1 MAIVYDEKRGIFFL
15 HTDRTTYQM
24 KVGRYGHLLHLYYG
38 ETTDE
43 PEDGSIT
50 FADRGF
56 SGNPYEAGL
65 DRTYSLDAL
74 PQEFPSRGTGDY
86 RSPLLSV
93 TDERGVYGCDLRF
106 DSYEI
111 CEGKYGLPGL
121 PAVFAPA
128 DAQSLKIL
136 LRSRDPQLEVTLY
149 YGVLPGLDVITR
161 SAVIRNAGD
170 APVTIEKAQTACL
183 DFLEGD
189 FDRIIFYGRHTME
202 RVPDRQRVGHG
213 ATVIGSR
220 RGFSSHQYN
229 PMMILCDRE
238 ADEEHGRCWSM
249 QFVYSG
255 GFKAEI
261 EKDQYDQTRMQM
273 GLMEEQFSWPLMP
286 GEELVLPEVILS
298 FSGEGLG
305 LLSRNLHECVR
316 SHICRW
322 PKGRGGAD
330 AADAGPKA
338 GVAPDSKRL
347 SDAAADFRAPALLNS
362 WEACYFDFNGEKICR
377 MAEDA
382 RQLGMDMVVLDDGW
396 FGQRNDDLRALGD
409 WTPNEQKLGCSLGEL
424 SEKIHGMGLSF
435 GIWMEPE
442 MVSEDSDLYREHPDW
457 ALRIPGRDPV
467 RSRHQLVL
475 DLSREEVAEAIYI
488 QICRVLDSAKTEY
501 LKWDANRHIA
511 DLYSARMS
519 EGTVQIEPSG
529 MILHKYVLGLYRI
542 LEQLRQRYPDLLIE
556 GCCGGGGR
564 FDAGM
569 LYYTPQIWCSDNT
582 DPIDRLTIQ
591 YGTSFGYPPETMG
604 AHVSASPN
612 AETGRATPLETRAV
626 VAMAGT
632 FGYELDPAKLSESD
646 RKAIRCQIRRFNED
660 HSLFRTGKYYR
671 LSDPTKDQIGAWMV
685 VSEDG
690 GEAIVSVVRTGSQQA
705 LHGAGSQQPLHGD
718 ELPDRLR
725 LRGLDAEEAYRV
737 AETGECAAGRQWM
750 EEGISL
756 EAMEKVPYASL
767 YLHLCKEW

>member
-15 HTDRTTYQM
+15 HTERTTYQM
-24 KVGRYGHLLHLYYG
+24 KKGRYGHILHLYYG
-38 ETTDE
+38 ETTDG
-43 PEDGSIT
+43 PMDGSIT
-50 FADRGF
+50 LADRGF
-56 SGNPYEAGL
+56 SGNPYEAGV

-74 PQEFPSRGTGDY
+74 PQEFPTQGTGDY

-111 CEGKYGLPGL
+111 CKGKYDLPGL
-121 PAVFAPA
+121 PSVFAPEDTQA
-128 DAQSLKIL
+128 CVQAQSRVQTLKIL
-136 LRSRDPQLEVTLY
+136 LCSRDPQLEVTLY
-149 YGVLPGLDVITR
+149 YGVLPDLDVITR
-161 SAVIRNAGD
+161 SAVIRNAAE

-183 DFLEGD
+183 DFTEGD

-238 ADEEHGRCWSM
+238 TGEDHGRCWSM

-261 EKDQYDQTRMQM
+261 EKDQYNQTRMQM
-273 GLMEEQFSWPLMP
+273 GLMEEQFLWPLMP

-305 LLSRNLHECVR
+305 RLSHNLHDCIR

-322 PKGRGGAD
+322 PKSRNGED
-330 AADAGPKA
+330 TEP
-338 GVAPDSKRL
+338 
-347 SDAAADFRAPALLNS
+347 DFRAPVLLNS
-362 WEACYFDFNGEKICR
+362 WEACYFDFDGEKICR
-377 MAEDA
+377 MAEHA
-382 RQLGMDMVVLDDGW
+382 RDLGMDMVVLDDGW

-424 SEKIHGMGLSF
+424 SGRIHGMGLSF

-467 RSRHQLVL
+467 RSRYQLVL
-475 DLSREEVAEAIYI
+475 DLSREEVAEAIYG
-488 QICRVLDSAKTEY
+488 QICRVLDSAQTEY

-519 EGTVQIEPSG
+519 DGASQIAPSG
-529 MILHKYVLGLYRI
+529 MILHRYVLGLYRI
-542 LEQLRQRYPDLLIE
+542 LEQLRKRYPDLLIE

-612 AETGRATPLETRAV
+612 AETGRATPLDTRAV
-626 VAMAGT
+626 VAVAGT
-632 FGYELDPAKLSESD
+632 FGYELDPAKISERD
-646 RKAIRCQIRRFNED
+646 RSMIRSQIPRFRED
-660 HSLFRTGKYYR
+660 HPLIRTGKYYR
-671 LSDPTKDQIGAWMV
+671 LSDPTRDRVGAWMI
-685 VSEDG
+685 VSRDG
-690 GEAIVSVVRTGSQQA
+690 RNAIVSVVRIGSDQL
-705 LHGAGSQQPLHGD
+705 LHGS
-718 ELPDRLR
+718 ELSDRLR
-725 LRGLDAEEAYRV
+725 LRGLDAEAVYRI
-737 AETGECAAGRQWM
+737 AETGERAAGRQWM
-750 EEGISL
+750 EEGIAL
-756 EAMEKVPYASL
+756 DAMEKVPYASL
-767 YLHLCKEW
+767 YLHLSQI